1 MVEVVKAPRR
11 YDSPRRREAAART
24 RRAVVDAAHEL
35 LLTRGFAQTTMQD
48 IATAAGVAVQT
59 VYKVFGTKA
68 GVAKAVFDVAIAGD
82 DEPIPMIQ
90 RPSLLRVQAEPDPYK
105 KMDRYGDHLAE
116 VAPRHVPVQLVILAA
131 AAVDDEAKKVWDQLQ
146 AERLRGMTA
155 FAASLSEDGHLRRG
169 VSAAEARDVLW
180 TYNSA
185 ELFRLV
191 VIERGWTARRYGRWV
206 AAALKHALL
215 P

>member
-116 VAPRHVPVQLVILAA
+116 VAPRHVPVYCRCYGAW
-131 AAVDDEAKKVWDQLQ
+131 KVCRALHV
-146 AERLRGMTA
+146 A
-155 FAASLSEDGHLRRG
+155 
-169 VSAAEARDVLW
+169 
-180 TYNSA
+180 
-185 ELFRLV
+185 
-191 VIERGWTARRYGRWV
+191 GR
-206 AAALKHALL
+206 
-215 P
+215 